1 MAPSDKEKIAK
12 LEAEADKI
20 SQDIDDLYDK
30 RDDIYKSIR
39 KIKDKEFVTTNEV
52 LGIKNGVFVIAVAR
66 HQDYHYTMFE
76 LFKCISLDKFSIYVL
91 HSKYREDDGE
101 YSVSCSRSSIPH
113 AYWHSLYE
121 DSHDLFTVSDD
132 DYQTFLESLYNLE
145 VEYDTAKNFIGLIQS
160 KAITRIQHS

>member
-1 MAPSDKEKIAK
+1 MSDESRLKELEEQLIEVNARQEK
-12 LEAEADKI
+12 LWDEHCSIEAEIREIKSKRFKI
-20 SQDIDDLYDK
+20 
-30 RDDIYKSIR
+30 
-39 KIKDKEFVTTNEV
+39 TNE
-52 LGIKNGVFVIAVAR
+52 LLNLQKGSNIIAVNT
-66 HQDYHYTMFE
+66 HTGSYHYCMFE
-76 LFKCISLDKFSIYVL
+76 CYKVVDMGNVGTKCIRTT
-91 HSKYREDDGE
+91 YREDDGE

-145 VEYDTAKNFIGLIQS
+145 VEYDTAKKFIGLIQS